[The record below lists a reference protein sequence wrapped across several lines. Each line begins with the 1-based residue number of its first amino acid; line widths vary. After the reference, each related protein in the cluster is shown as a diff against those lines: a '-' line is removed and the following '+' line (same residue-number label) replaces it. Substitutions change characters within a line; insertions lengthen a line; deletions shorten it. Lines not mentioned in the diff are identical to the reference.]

1 LQGRKFFSLQKHENS
16 KVEFVT
22 GITPVVELWKFVHMV
37 LAQAFPDL
45 LKMLL
50 HLLLLHELADIQVG
64 I

>member
-1 LQGRKFFSLQKHENS
+1 MRTPRLNL
-16 KVEFVT
+16 T
-22 GITPVVELWKFVHMV
+22 GITPVVELWKFVCMV

-50 HLLLLHELADIQVG
+50 HLLLHNELVDIQVG